1 MLIGV
6 RIEGVEALAGWIVGY
21 DGGGSTLDE
30 ELAQTV
36 AVVGGIGGTKTA
48 RGQRSKERE
57 RGAHVTE
64 LTGRYLEGDE
74 PAFAIDDGVDFGRAT
89 AA

>member
-1 MLIGV
+1 
-6 RIEGVEALAGWIVGY
+6 
-21 DGGGSTLDE
+21 
-30 ELAQTV
+30 
-36 AVVGGIGGTKTA
+36 
-48 RGQRSKERE
+48 
-57 RGAHVTE
+57 